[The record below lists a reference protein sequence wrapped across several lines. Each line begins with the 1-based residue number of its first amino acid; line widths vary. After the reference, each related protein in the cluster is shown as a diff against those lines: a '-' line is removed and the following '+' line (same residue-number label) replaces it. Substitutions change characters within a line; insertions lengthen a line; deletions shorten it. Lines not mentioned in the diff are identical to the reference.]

1 MELRFNIP
9 AVPIITPGFAGGGE
23 EESGSNKHQ
32 FPSVHDSYL
41 LSSSSS
47 SSPPSLLLLL
57 LLLAAVARLTPIK
70 GQHYHLLVCFLID
83 QEDQTREYR
92 YRQQKRQRLALDLL
106 PHIANC
112 QTLADIADRDIQP
125 GFKVR
130 THKYNITV

>member
-9 AVPIITPGFAGGGE
+9 AVPIVSPGFAGGGE

-92 YRQQKRQRLALDLL
+92 YRQQKRQRLDLDLDLDLL

-112 QTLADIADRDIQP
+112 QTLAVIADRDIQP
-125 GFKVR
+125 GFILI
-130 THKYNITV
+130 N